1 MTPSEA
7 LIHPWIMEGLNS
19 QLAIEHLKNLGL
31 DKQQIEN
38 KTKTSRNNHNIINM
52 LNKTQKDIQEKNSN
66 RENFPVKLKEDFN
79 KTMDRSIEKEGKF
92 KQNKILTIK
101 LKKMALSPKYALKLF
116 NLSKNQINKK

>member
-38 KTKTSRNNHNIINM
+38 KTKTSRNNQNFILLEFAFF
-52 LNKTQKDIQEKNSN
+52 LN
-66 RENFPVKLKEDFN
+66 
-79 KTMDRSIEKEGKF
+79 RSIHCF
-92 KQNKILTIK
+92 VKIL
-101 LKKMALSPKYALKLF
+101 L
-116 NLSKNQINKK
+116 